1 MRARAINKSA
11 GNNRRLLMGADSSI
25 VGDTAY
31 CGCLVGMPCCIS
43 WRRDPAGCGNDLD
56 FWSGR
61 SRKIAGVVGRN
72 RCRRRAGADFD
83 WTNQSADWAASG
95 RHCLS
100 WKEYGF
106 LFSFGFFDFVE
117 LGLVGFAVL
126 DWEVAPLVL
135 SSWFA
140 VLS

>member
-1 MRARAINKSA
+1 MSGIQ
-11 GNNRRLLMGADSSI
+11 LTADASSE
-25 VGDTAY
+25 
-31 CGCLVGMPCCIS
+31 CLAAFLGGVILPDG
-43 WRRDPAGCGNDLD
+43 GNDLD

-106 LFSFGFFDFVE
+106 LFSFGFFDFVD